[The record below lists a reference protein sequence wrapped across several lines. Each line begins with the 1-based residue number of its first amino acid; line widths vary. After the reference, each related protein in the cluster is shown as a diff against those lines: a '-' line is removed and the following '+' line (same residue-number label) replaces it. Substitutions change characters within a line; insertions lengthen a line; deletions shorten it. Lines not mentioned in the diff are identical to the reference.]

1 MNTDFSHVTNLTLRT
16 VLEGRIAPMTNTLR
30 ACVELTTDAL
40 AADLRDDLGVPDDVL
55 DARSI
60 ALGHAIGSLDMSDNT
75 ATLEALRRYW
85 LV

>member
-1 MNTDFSHVTNLTLRT
+1 MTDFAHVSIPTLRD

-40 AADLRDDLGVPDDVL
+40 AVDLRDVFDVPDDVL
-55 DARSI
+55 DARAI